1 MTVEEMVEEHLKAS
15 ERNMKR
21 VLASREA
28 SRRYLIRAGVWSK
41 LPKPTKSTKKCA
53 K

>member
-1 MTVEEMVEEHLKAS
+1 MTVKEMVEEHLKAS
-15 ERNMKR
+15 ERVLKR
-21 VLASREA
+21 ALKSREA

-41 LPKPTKSTKKCA
+41 LPKPDKPGKKCA